1 MRFRI
6 LFLLFIVNFSGLL
19 AQVQLLSLEGT
30 YQDNDDQLYNSP
42 MVMATSS
49 PEKRD
54 TNQMYGALVG
64 NIQSPPQSAYG

>member
-1 MRFRI
+1 MTAV
-6 LFLLFIVNFSGLL
+6 LGTTSPTTHEV
-19 AQVQLLSLEGT
+19 T

-42 MVMATSS
+42 MVIATSS

-64 NIQSPPQSAYG
+64 NRQSPPQSAYG